1 MIDRKLFQET
11 FSTLHASPDTLSEVY
26 KVVRKEPKHHHPI
39 SKGVLIAAVLAMCIT
54 VAAATGIANLIKA
67 NVTAADGV
75 TAADLHAFSSDSIGS
90 DTPIITDNS
99 GQVLNLPRMER
110 VSTDAA
116 TMQRLVGDYL
126 STVDATVEAEGYTIS
141 LETFLIDENGQLADS
156 QPVYIRNPELAHERE
171 EARLHEAAFYLIAA
185 QRVRPVK
192 NHYFNTFLGTGP
204 HHQSES
210 ADESVGPGP
219 DILDVINHYVD
230 ALQHLLG
237 RLAIFPVDG
246 INLYARCSVHRIVHL
261 VPGVGIPADTVLR
274 AEKGHEIDILGLI
287 EYVDCGTEVA
297 VHPARICHKTHT
309 LALKPFKATAFEH
322 LDAGTHLHS
331 RGSIKHCRQE
341 CQQNGNQ
348 RSSHIFHF
356 LTTLPYSGSTF
367 SRQVTPAVAMQQTI
381 TIQKKF
387 T

>member
-1 MIDRKLFQET
+1 MDQ
-11 FSTLHASPDTLSEVY
+11 LS
-26 KVVRKEPKHHHPI
+26 
-39 SKGVLIAAVLAMCIT
+39 LAAPCY
-54 VAAATGIANLIKA
+54 
-67 NVTAADGV
+67 
-75 TAADLHAFSSDSIGS
+75 
-90 DTPIITDNS
+90 
-99 GQVLNLPRMER
+99 
-110 VSTDAA
+110 
-116 TMQRLVGDYL
+116 RLV
-126 STVDATVEAEGYTIS
+126 VDLPECHARESVAVQLGLEPRRVNPLGGECGERESVAHTDIEIIEELACNSRAWIIDGRLRIRNVRGRENPRQSGFQICHVPGPALHRNHGQSASEMGLVALLPAVES
-141 LETFLIDENGQLADS
+141 FLIDENGQFADS
-156 QPVYIRNPELAHERE
+156 QPVYIRNPEFAHERE
-171 EARLHEAAFYLIAA
+171 EAGLHYAAFYLIAS
-185 QRVRPVK
+185 QWIGSVQ
-192 NHYFNTFLGTGP
+192 NHHPDTFLRTGP
-204 HHQSES
+204 HHQAES

-246 INLYARCSVHRIVHL
+246 IHLDSRCSVHRIVHL

-297 VHPARICHKTHT
+297 VHTARICHKTHT

-348 RSSHIFHF
+348 RCSHIFHF

>member
-1 MIDRKLFQET
+1 ML
-11 FSTLHASPDTLSEVY
+11 
-26 KVVRKEPKHHHPI
+26 
-39 SKGVLIAAVLAMCIT
+39 LIAFLPAVQA
-54 VAAATGIANLIKA
+54 
-67 NVTAADGV
+67 
-75 TAADLHAFSSDSIGS
+75 
-90 DTPIITDNS
+90 
-99 GQVLNLPRMER
+99 
-110 VSTDAA
+110 
-116 TMQRLVGDYL
+116 
-126 STVDATVEAEGYTIS
+126 
-141 LETFLIDENGQLADS
+141 FLIDENGQLADS
-156 QPVYIRNPELAHERE
+156 QPVYIRNPEFAHERE
-171 EARLHEAAFYLIAA
+171 EAGLHYAAFYLIAS
-185 QRVRPVK
+185 QWIGPVQ
-192 NHYFNTFLGTGP
+192 NHHPDTFLRTGP

-237 RLAIFPVDG
+237 GLAIFPVDG

-297 VHPARICHKTHT
+297 VHTARICHKTHT

-322 LDAGTHLHS
+322 LDSGAHLHNRS
-331 RGSIKHCRQE
+331 SIKYYRQE

-348 RSSHIFHF
+348 RCSHIFHF